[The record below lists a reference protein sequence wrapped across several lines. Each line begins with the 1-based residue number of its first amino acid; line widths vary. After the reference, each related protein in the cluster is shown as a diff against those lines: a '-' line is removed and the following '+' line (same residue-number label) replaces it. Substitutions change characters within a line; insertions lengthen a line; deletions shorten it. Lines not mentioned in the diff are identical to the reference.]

1 MVSIKVDIERKG
13 ALWLVPMEV
22 IFWLPYRRTDGSAL
36 ETEEQRA
43 CLRREKRLA
52 LLGSDPLNAR

>member
-1 MVSIKVDIERKG
+1 MVSIKVDIERKA
-13 ALWLVPMEV
+13 ALWLVPVEV
-22 IFWLPYRRTDGSAL
+22 IWLPYRRTDGSAL
-36 ETEEQRA
+36 ETEGQRA